1 MHIVV
6 DSLVSLSRT
15 KPRPPRDG
23 TRQGRPYP
31 AKTVAIAQVWVEN
44 TTLPYRQISEKT
56 GVGPAMLCRWARQ
69 RGWVRPAGAVV
80 GCGALGAERAGP
92 LRRIRLLALRA
103 AAHAERIG
111 EVLTHAPSP
120 EPRRIEEAQGLAR
133 RAQAMAGRRSSRR
146 GNGGRGETGR

>member
-15 KPRPPRDG
+15 KPQPLRDG

-44 TTLPYRQISEKT
+44 TTLPYRQVAEKT

-69 RGWVRPAGAVV
+69 RGWVRPAGAGV
-80 GCGALGAERAGP
+80 GSGALAAGRAGP
-92 LRRIRLLALRA
+92 RRLIRLLALRA
-103 AAHAERIG
+103 AAHAGRIG
-111 EVLTHAPSP
+111 DALADAPVP
-120 EPRRIEEAQGLAR
+120 EPRRIEAARDLAR
-133 RAQAMAGRRSSRR
+133 RAHAMAGRSSRR
-146 GNGGRGETGR
+146 GDGRSQETGR